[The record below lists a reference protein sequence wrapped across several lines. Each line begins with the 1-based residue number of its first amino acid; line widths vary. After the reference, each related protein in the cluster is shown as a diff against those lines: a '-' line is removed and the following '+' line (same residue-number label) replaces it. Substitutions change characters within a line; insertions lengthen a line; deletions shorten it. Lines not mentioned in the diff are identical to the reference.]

1 MSVWSSKR
9 RGGFS
14 RDAAEAVGKKIESS
28 MMDKG
33 IGKHDGAPPVAVREL
48 SRWQISRTLFF
59 SYVRITSLV
68 LGGGYAIIAA
78 AQEEFVRRRGW
89 LTEEDV
95 LEMITVTQTV
105 PGILACNSAVYVGW
119 KLGGLPGAV
128 AALAGAILPSLVIIV
143 AIAAAISRV
152 QDFITRPEVRGAFI
166 GLIACIVGMV
176 LATAVR
182 MCKKVLRE
190 PLAYLIAAGSL
201 IGLSVFRVRPA
212 LLIVA
217 AIAIGIAAQAFAALR
232 GRGGAAK

>member
-1 MSVWSSKR
+1 MNQSTDKT
-9 RGGFS
+9 
-14 RDAAEAVGKKIESS
+14 DAAPPSAAVC
-28 MMDKG
+28 D
-33 IGKHDGAPPVAVREL
+33 L
-48 SRWQISRTLFF
+48 SRWKISWILFL
-59 SYVRITSLV
+59 SYIRITSLV

-119 KLGGLPGAV
+119 KLAGLPGAV
-128 AALAGAILPSLVIIV
+128 AALLGAVLPSLVIIV

-152 QDFITRPEVRGAFI
+152 QDFISRPAVRGAFI

-182 MCKKVLRE
+182 MGKKVLRE
-190 PLAYLIAAGSL
+190 PLAYIIAAGSL
-201 IGLSVFRVRPA
+201 IGMSVFRIKPA
-212 LLIVA
+212 VLIVA
-217 AIAIGIAAQAFAALR
+217 AIVLGIAAQSFTALR
-232 GRGGAAK
+232 RRGGAEK